1 MIKHI
6 TYITREY
13 PPSFRAGGIA
23 TYVQETANI
32 LIRNGW
38 KVTVIC
44 ASDNTREES
53 IVNENGVT
61 VIRLSG
67 GDFFL
72 ANVEKNLFW
81 LKKLRFFY
89 RFFTYRYK
97 IRQIIQ
103 KLENVSLIEVPEYGA
118 EGIFLLNLKIPL
130 IVRLHGPM
138 FLDRKTLSMKKIAF
152 SNLHHYWLGYLE
164 LIVVKKA
171 ENITSCSDA
180 MKRWFVEEV
189 EIEQSKITTI
199 YNSITLPE
207 SISLPRAKSK
217 NHIVFFAG
225 SILEEKGI
233 GDLVKAIQMLREKGY
248 EINLILAGKMA
259 KYAHNLQQQLL
270 SKKVSWCKFL
280 GHLSERSELV
290 CYYQS
295 ADVCCFPSWQENLP
309 YVCLEAMSVGAIV
322 IGTTKSG
329 FEEIIN
335 EGVSGFL
342 CPPQN
347 ATMLA
352 EIVEKALNLSPIKR
366 KIMAKNAIENIKNK
380 FSKKAVQEN
389 INYYHL
395 ISNSL
400 QRFQNGKSTSVYWK

>member
-130 IVRLHGPM
+130 VIRLHGPIL
-138 FLDRKTLSMKKIAF
+138 LDRKTLSMKKITF
-152 SNLHHYWLGYLE
+152 YNFHHYWLGYLE

-171 ENITSCSDA
+171 ENITSCSHA
-180 MKRWFVEEV
+180 LKRWFVEEV
-189 EIEQSKITTI
+189 EIEQSKIITI

-207 SISLPRAKSK
+207 SINLPRTESK

-233 GDLVKAIQMLREKGY
+233 GDLVNAIQKVREKGY
-248 EINLILAGKMA
+248 EIDLILAGKMA

-270 SKKVSWCKFL
+270 SKKVSWCSFL
-280 GHLSERSELV
+280 GHLSERSELL
-290 CYYQS
+290 CYYKN

-309 YVCLEAMSVGAIV
+309 YVCLEALSVGAIV

-329 FEEIIN
+329 FEEIID

-347 ATMLA
+347 TTMLA
-352 EIVEKALNLSPIKR
+352 EIVEKALNLNLIER
-366 KIMAKNAIENIKNK
+366 KIMAENAIENIKDK
-380 FSKKAVQEN
+380 FSKKVVQEN

-395 ISNSL
+395 IS
-400 QRFQNGKSTSVYWK
+400 KHIEK